1 MSLYAWFA
9 YPLALWLLPAVAWGA
24 WALWLQRQRSEAL
37 VLGRLGPP
45 SRFLGLSPFRVRQ
58 GAWTAALACIAI
70 AAAGPRWGSGTTGGQ
85 AYQQEV
91 FILLDASASM
101 LARDVAP
108 SRLQAAKRL
117 TLRLNAALSGQRM
130 GLIAFTDFAYVQC
143 PLTSDTAAFRLFL
156 QAVEPR
162 QFGSSGTQLR
172 QALAQATL
180 RFEGEAPYRSGRAV
194 VLLTDGE
201 DFGPAY
207 SSVLQRLRAT
217 GAVVVPIAVGSDE
230 GAPVPNPASETNQP
244 LRDAEGNAVTS
255 RPNLEALAELARR
268 TGQPLLR
275 LTVTNDPLPSLLNV
289 LRSLPAEP
297 RDDPQ
302 GTPPPGALVYLLAGL
317 ALALLVVGFLA
328 LPQPR

>member
-1 MSLYAWFA
+1 MSLNTWFA
-9 YPLALWLLPAVAWGA
+9 YPLALGLLPAVAWGA
-24 WALWLQRQRSEAL
+24 WALWRQRKRSETL
-37 VLGRLGPP
+37 VLRRVGPP
-45 SRFLGLSPFRVRQ
+45 SRFLGMSPFRVRQ
-58 GAWTAALACIAI
+58 GAWTLALVCISL
-70 AAAGPRWGSGTTGGQ
+70 AAAGPRWGSATAGGQ
-85 AYQQEV
+85 AYQQEI

-117 TLRLNAALSGQRM
+117 TLRLNAALRGQRM

-156 QAVEPR
+156 HAVEPR
-162 QFGSSGTQLR
+162 QFGTSGTQLR

-180 RFEGEAPYRSGRAV
+180 RFETEAPYRSGRAV
-194 VLLTDGE
+194 VVLTDGE

-217 GAVVVPIAVGSDE
+217 GAVVVPIAIGSDE
-230 GAPVPNPASETNQP
+230 GGTVPDPAAESNQP

-255 RPNLEALAELARR
+255 RPNLQALTELAER

-275 LTVTNDPLPSLLNV
+275 LTEANDPLPTLLN
-289 LRSLPAEP
+289 LLSRIPP
-297 RDDPQ
+297 RQREDPQ
-302 GTPPPGALVYLLAGL
+302 GTPPPGQLVYLLAGL

-328 LPQPR
+328 LPHPR